1 MRLLLPVL
9 PLLLLASASPL
20 PCFTTWDE
28 PWHEAVVANAYSFVK
43 LQVIDRDKDRKMVT
57 AKVLDRIVGG
67 AVPDQL
73 AIDSY
78 SMLDA
83 LTWSSPDDE
92 IGFRLRKD
100 NVYYVFLAKP
110 EKGDKFAIATPSA
123 GWAHAEGG
131 KVIATYRHSYHLSQV
146 PEALYRETQKAIFQS
161 LHGGKH
167 DDKAMQKL
175 LREWLRKPPGELT
188 DDTDESQTFFCQ
200 HAALE
205 CFYYFGKP
213 EDVELL
219 EPFLRAESSHHQI
232 SAVRALSRIDTP
244 AARARL
250 FAFLT
255 EDREGF
261 AKVMAVWGLRR
272 LDAREFLERLVAF
285 IPNAATEK
293 TGFGG
298 SIMDPRVGTRFPAS
312 VKAAAEELVA
322 RWRPAEPTGGK
333 K

>member
-1 MRLLLPVL
+1 M
-9 PLLLLASASPL
+9 
-20 PCFTTWDE
+20 
-28 PWHEAVVANAYSFVK
+28 
-43 LQVIDRDKDRKMVT
+43 
-57 AKVLDRIVGG
+57 
-67 AVPDQL
+67 
-73 AIDSY
+73 
-78 SMLDA
+78 
-83 LTWSSPDDE
+83 
-92 IGFRLRKD
+92 
-100 NVYYVFLAKP
+100 
-110 EKGDKFAIATPSA
+110 
-123 GWAHAEGG
+123 
-131 KVIATYRHSYHLSQV
+131 
-146 PEALYRETQKAIFQS
+146 
-161 LHGGKH
+161 
-167 DDKAMQKL
+167 
-175 LREWLRKPPGELT
+175 
-188 DDTDESQTFFCQ
+188 
-200 HAALE
+200 
-205 CFYYFGKP
+205 
-213 EDVELL
+213 
-219 EPFLRAESSHHQI
+219 
-232 SAVRALSRIDTP
+232 SRIDTP